1 MGSRTVS
8 LIMKPYGGWSFR
20 EWKTVE
26 WIFLP
31 QMKIATTW
39 TGIFLITETIMI
51 MIISLWNCFN
61 GFALNSSTPRA
72 SRESVECS
80 GRLIF
85 PFTWLISFLIGSLVI
100 NKDHYNVCKDI
111 EFQMSESGPVL
122 GRLTVSWS
130 RIHSRVSHS
139 RSFFESYN
147 ESNGWSRSLNHVR
160 GSKTSARLGEHRS
173 ARSESPQAWTT
184 LNKDGGARRRRY
196 EGQ

>member
-1 MGSRTVS
+1 
-8 LIMKPYGGWSFR
+8 MKPYGGWSFR

-39 TGIFLITETIMI
+39 TGIFFITET
-51 MIISLWNCFN
+51 IISLWNCFN